1 MLRHSLRHDNHVFL
15 HVLNNNNIYNEPTC
29 LTNHIDKIKFVIVDF
44 EFTMINRKDLLLV
57 SGSISNS
64 LDKYKPVKLEG
75 KPIVLTTTNKLK
87 MLQNREVKKV
97 MQSVG
102 RIFRNEPELLLPLL
116 GQLEASLKLKRGT
129 TQSTTYINQ
138 YLHTDNRIPVIV
150 FWNGTTDKEILQ
162 KLGLNRKM
170 LNITSYNDN
179 NDNYFNLKLLD
190 ISGSTSKLLYSSRIG
205 YQGKNGRILNL
216 METHDLVWFVQLIIT

>member
-1 MLRHSLRHDNHVFL
+1 MNRIIGIITMT
-15 HVLNNNNIYNEPTC
+15 LNLIILVRDTREPTC
-29 LTNHIDKIKFVIVDF
+29 SQLAILTDELIQADKIKFVIVDF

-57 SGSISNS
+57 SGSMSNS

-97 MQSVG
+97 MQRVG
-102 RIFRNEPELLLPLL
+102 RIFRNKPELLLLLL
-116 GQLEASLKLKRGT
+116 GQLEASLKLKGGT
-129 TQSTTYINQ
+129 ILSTTYINQ

-170 LNITSYNDN
+170 LNITSYSDN
-179 NDNYFNLKLLD
+179 NNNYFNLKLLE

-205 YQGKNGRILNL
+205 YQEKNGYYKMPI
-216 METHDLVWFVQLIIT
+216 